1 MKMAKMDTL
10 IMYLSLAAFVWLLY
24 TYVQPKN
31 TNYMSGSSLGQSS
44 YSVPSPSA
52 PLGQNEMYSKA
63 NGVQTNTYGLSSN
76 SQQLDD
82 PSQLLPN
89 DANSKWSNLNPQ
101 GNGQLQNVNL
111 LNAGF
116 MTGLNTVGS
125 TKRNKNLQDRSEYVI
140 PQNNVGPWNQSTIE
154 PDLMRKPLEIGQGPA

>member
-1 MKMAKMDTL
+1 MAKMDTL
-10 IMYLSLAAFVWLLY
+10 IMYLSLAAFIWLLY
-24 TYVQPKN
+24 TYVQRKN
-31 TNYMSGSSLGQSS
+31 TNYMSGSLGQSS

-63 NGVQTNTYGLSSN
+63 NGAQTNTYGLSAS

-89 DANSKWSNLNPQ
+89 DTNSKWSNLNPQ

>member
-1 MKMAKMDTL
+1 MAKMDTL
-10 IMYLSLAAFVWLLY
+10 IMYLSLGAFIWLLY
-24 TYVQPKN
+24 TYVQRKN
-31 TNYMSGSSLGQSS
+31 TNYMTSLGQSGNS
-44 YSVPSPSA
+44 GSSGPSPSA

-63 NGVQTNTYGLSSN
+63 NGVQTNTYGLSSS

-89 DANSKWSNLNPQ
+89 DTNSKWSNLNPQ

-125 TKRNKNLQDRSEYVI
+125 NKRNKNLQDRSEFVI

-154 PDLMRKPLEIGQGPA
+154 PDLMRKPFEIGQGAA